1 MFCHMYIEDSHKLTQ
16 TQFLIPPPPRLSDVR
31 VDKTIILSEHEVFKV
46 VVMVSPK
53 SWYQT

>member
-1 MFCHMYIEDSHKLTQ
+1 MFCHIEDYHKLTQ
-16 TQFLIPPPPRLSDVR
+16 TQFLIPPRLSDVR